1 MTENNFQEKEFYNID
16 DLRRMFCCGKSKAQ
30 AIMRSIRAYNQS
42 LPFSGRILVED
53 YNAWKNRPRGK
64 ENNERG

>member
-30 AIMRSIRAYNQS
+30 AIMRSIRAYSPS
-42 LPFSGRILVED
+42 LPIRGKVLVED
-53 YNAWKNRPRGK
+53 CESWKNRPRVKK
-64 ENNERG
+64 ER